1 MNSMVICLIIF
12 AVMIILFFNRKIPMA
27 FTSMGVIVALYVA
40 GCVDKATVFAGF
52 GNNNVLTMA
61 GMFIVAAGLS
71 RTQMVNNITKLLYR
85 VNNGSFTR
93 VLASYI
99 LVIFLLGQFV
109 PSLPAMFAMVYPLV
123 ISMCKQLKCSPSKMM
138 YPIAVTVVSTSFVI
152 EPIGPYAAWFVTQNG
167 YLESYGWTGSLLSMW
182 SETMVFLPT
191 ALVTLLLTIF
201 VLPKLMPDQPE
212 TETVAITGPDITNNE
227 TLSPVREFLGY
238 GIFIATVIGLMLG
251 LPSWAVT
258 MAGATA
264 VVLSGVLDEQTAL
277 IRMNMSMVLLYAGV
291 TVMGEALSNTGAA
304 QLLGDLA
311 ASALSGVRNGYIIG
325 AVFYLVSFLMTS
337 FLYNRATTTVLIPIL
352 IITCSS
358 IGCDPRGPVIL
369 CSLASMSSLITPMPN
384 PAELATMPGDKC
396 ILQLRGLPPF
406 FSPKYDLK
414 RHPNYRYMAEA
425 DKQKNA
431 FDLDRL
437 INRRRRP
444 RLNEVCTMYEVA
456 VPDDALTEEDEDIL
470 NYDDID
476 DPDAFA

>member
-167 YLESYGWTGSLLSMW
+167 YLESYGWTGSPLSMW

-212 TETVAITGPDITNNE
+212 TETAAITGPDITNNE
-227 TLSPVREFLGY
+227 ALSPVREFLGY

-291 TVMGEALSNTGAA
+291 TVMGEALGNTGAA

-311 ASALSGVRNGYIIG
+311 AGALSGVRNGYIIG

-337 FLYNRATTTVLIPIL
+337 FLYNRATTTVLIPI
-352 IITCSS
+352 
-358 IGCDPRGPVIL
+358 
-369 CSLASMSSLITPMPN
+369 
-384 PAELATMPGDKC
+384 
-396 ILQLRGLPPF
+396 
-406 FSPKYDLK
+406 
-414 RHPNYRYMAEA
+414 
-425 DKQKNA
+425 
-431 FDLDRL
+431 
-437 INRRRRP
+437 
-444 RLNEVCTMYEVA
+444 
-456 VPDDALTEEDEDIL
+456 
-470 NYDDID
+470 
-476 DPDAFA
+476 

>member
-167 YLESYGWTGSLLSMW
+167 YLESYGWTGSPLSMW

-212 TETVAITGPDITNNE
+212 TETAAITGPDITNNE
-227 TLSPVREFLGY
+227 ALSPVREFLGY

-291 TVMGEALSNTGAA
+291 TVMGEALGNTGAA

-311 ASALSGVRNGYIIG
+311 AGALSGVRNGYIIG

-337 FLYNRATTTVLIPIL
+337 FLYNRATTTVIIPIL
-352 IITCSS
+352 IISCSS

-384 PAELATMPGDKC
+384 PVVPMAMQAGGYTQKT
-396 ILQLRGLPPF
+396 ILRVGIIPAIVRGIVGVAIAMTIFP
-406 FSPKYDLK
+406 
-414 RHPNYRYMAEA
+414 
-425 DKQKNA
+425 A
-431 FDLDRL
+431 FG
-437 INRRRRP
+437 
-444 RLNEVCTMYEVA
+444 
-456 VPDDALTEEDEDIL
+456 
-470 NYDDID
+470 
-476 DPDAFA
+476 

>member
-27 FTSMGVIVALYVA
+27 FTSMGVIVALFVA

-85 VNNGSFTR
+85 VTNGSFTK

-123 ISMCKQLKCSPSKMM
+123 INMCKQLKCSPSKMM
-138 YPIAVTVVSTSFVI
+138 YPIAVTVVSTSFVL

-167 YLESYGWTGSLLSMW
+167 YLESYGWTGPLLSMW
-182 SETMVFLPT
+182 SETLVFFPT
-191 ALVTLLLTIF
+191 AIVTLFLTIF

-212 TETVAITGPDITNNE
+212 IETAEITGPDITNNE
-227 TLSPVREFLGY
+227 ALYPVREFLGY

-277 IRMNMSMVLLYAGV
+277 LRMNMSMVLLYAGV
-291 TVMGEALSNTGAA
+291 TVMGDALGNTGAA

-311 ASALSGVRNGYIIG
+311 ASILSGVHNGYIIG
-325 AVFYLVSFLMTS
+325 AAFYIVSFLMTS

-384 PAELATMPGDKC
+384 PVVPMAMQAGGYTQKT
-396 ILQLRGLPPF
+396 ILRVGIIPAIVRGIVGVLIAMTLFP
-406 FSPKYDLK
+406 
-414 RHPNYRYMAEA
+414 
-425 DKQKNA
+425 A
-431 FDLDRL
+431 FG
-437 INRRRRP
+437 
-444 RLNEVCTMYEVA
+444 
-456 VPDDALTEEDEDIL
+456 
-470 NYDDID
+470 
-476 DPDAFA
+476 

>member
-212 TETVAITGPDITNNE
+212 TETAAITGPDITNNE
-227 TLSPVREFLGY
+227 ALSPVREFLGY

-277 IRMNMSMVLLYAGV
+277 IRMNMSIVLLYAGV

-384 PAELATMPGDKC
+384 PVVPMAMQAGGYTQKT
-396 ILQLRGLPPF
+396 ILRVGIIPAIVRGIVGVAIAMTIFPA
-406 FSPKYDLK
+406 FS
-414 RHPNYRYMAEA
+414 
-425 DKQKNA
+425 
-431 FDLDRL
+431 
-437 INRRRRP
+437 
-444 RLNEVCTMYEVA
+444 
-456 VPDDALTEEDEDIL
+456 
-470 NYDDID
+470 
-476 DPDAFA
+476 

>member
-27 FTSMGVIVALYVA
+27 FTSMGVIVALFVA

-85 VNNGSFTR
+85 VTNGSFTK

-123 ISMCKQLKCSPSKMM
+123 INMCKQLKCSPSKMM
-138 YPIAVTVVSTSFVI
+138 YPIAVTVVSTSFVL

-167 YLESYGWTGSLLSMW
+167 YLESYGWTGPLLSMW
-182 SETMVFLPT
+182 SETLVFFPT
-191 ALVTLLLTIF
+191 AIVTLFLTIF

-212 TETVAITGPDITNNE
+212 IETAEITGPDITNNE
-227 TLSPVREFLGY
+227 ALDPVREFLGY

-277 IRMNMSMVLLYAGV
+277 LRMNMSMVLLYAGV
-291 TVMGEALSNTGAA
+291 TVMGDALGNTGAA

-311 ASALSGVRNGYIIG
+311 ASILSGVHNGYIIG
-325 AVFYLVSFLMTS
+325 AAFYIVSFLMTS

-384 PAELATMPGDKC
+384 PVVPMAMQAGGYTQKT
-396 ILQLRGLPPF
+396 ILRVGIIPAIVRGIVGVLIAMTLFP
-406 FSPKYDLK
+406 
-414 RHPNYRYMAEA
+414 
-425 DKQKNA
+425 A
-431 FDLDRL
+431 FG
-437 INRRRRP
+437 
-444 RLNEVCTMYEVA
+444 
-456 VPDDALTEEDEDIL
+456 
-470 NYDDID
+470 
-476 DPDAFA
+476 

>member
-52 GNNNVLTMA
+52 GNNSVLTMA

-167 YLESYGWTGSLLSMW
+167 YLESYGWTGSPLSMW

-212 TETVAITGPDITNNE
+212 TETAAITGPDITNNE
-227 TLSPVREFLGY
+227 ALSPVREFLGY

-291 TVMGEALSNTGAA
+291 TVMGEALGNTGAA

-311 ASALSGVRNGYIIG
+311 AGALSGVRNGYIIG

-352 IITCSS
+352 IISCSS

-384 PAELATMPGDKC
+384 PVVPMAMQAGGYTQKT
-396 ILQLRGLPPF
+396 ILRVGIIPAIVRGIVGVAIAMTIFP
-406 FSPKYDLK
+406 
-414 RHPNYRYMAEA
+414 
-425 DKQKNA
+425 A
-431 FDLDRL
+431 FG
-437 INRRRRP
+437 
-444 RLNEVCTMYEVA
+444 
-456 VPDDALTEEDEDIL
+456 
-470 NYDDID
+470 
-476 DPDAFA
+476 

>member
-167 YLESYGWTGSLLSMW
+167 YLESYGWTGSPLSMW

-212 TETVAITGPDITNNE
+212 TETAAITGPDITNNE
-227 TLSPVREFLGY
+227 ALSPVREFLGY

-291 TVMGEALSNTGAA
+291 TVMGEALGYTGAA

-311 ASALSGVRNGYIIG
+311 AGALSGVRNGYIIG

-352 IITCSS
+352 IISCSS

-384 PAELATMPGDKC
+384 PVVPMAMQAGGYTQKT
-396 ILQLRGLPPF
+396 ILRVGIIPAIVRGIVGVAIAMTIFP
-406 FSPKYDLK
+406 
-414 RHPNYRYMAEA
+414 
-425 DKQKNA
+425 A
-431 FDLDRL
+431 FG
-437 INRRRRP
+437 
-444 RLNEVCTMYEVA
+444 
-456 VPDDALTEEDEDIL
+456 
-470 NYDDID
+470 
-476 DPDAFA
+476 

>member
-167 YLESYGWTGSLLSMW
+167 YLESYGWTGSPLSMW

-212 TETVAITGPDITNNE
+212 TETAAITGPDITNNE
-227 TLSPVREFLGY
+227 ALSPVREFLGY

-291 TVMGEALSNTGAA
+291 TVMGEALGNTGAA

-311 ASALSGVRNGYIIG
+311 AGALSGVRNGYIIG
-325 AVFYLVSFLMTS
+325 TVFYLVSFLMTS

-352 IITCSS
+352 IISCSS

-384 PAELATMPGDKC
+384 PVVPMAMQAGGYTQKT
-396 ILQLRGLPPF
+396 ILRVGIIPAIVRGIVGVAIAMTIFP
-406 FSPKYDLK
+406 
-414 RHPNYRYMAEA
+414 
-425 DKQKNA
+425 A
-431 FDLDRL
+431 FG
-437 INRRRRP
+437 
-444 RLNEVCTMYEVA
+444 
-456 VPDDALTEEDEDIL
+456 
-470 NYDDID
+470 
-476 DPDAFA
+476 

>member
-167 YLESYGWTGSLLSMW
+167 YLESYGWTGSPLSMW

-212 TETVAITGPDITNNE
+212 TETAAITGPDITNNE
-227 TLSPVREFLGY
+227 ALSPVREFLGY
-238 GIFIATVIGLMLG
+238 GIFIATVMGLMLG

-291 TVMGEALSNTGAA
+291 TVMGEALGNTGAA

-311 ASALSGVRNGYIIG
+311 AGALSGVRNGYIIG

-352 IITCSS
+352 IISCSS

-384 PAELATMPGDKC
+384 PVVPMAMQAGGYTQKT
-396 ILQLRGLPPF
+396 ILRVGIIPAIVRGIVGVAIAMTIFP
-406 FSPKYDLK
+406 
-414 RHPNYRYMAEA
+414 
-425 DKQKNA
+425 A
-431 FDLDRL
+431 FG
-437 INRRRRP
+437 
-444 RLNEVCTMYEVA
+444 
-456 VPDDALTEEDEDIL
+456 
-470 NYDDID
+470 
-476 DPDAFA
+476 

>member
-1 MNSMVICLIIF
+1 MDSMVICLIIF

-27 FTSMGVIVALYVA
+27 FTSMGVIVALFVA

-85 VNNGSFTR
+85 VTNGSFTK

-123 ISMCKQLKCSPSKMM
+123 INMCKQLKCSPSKMM
-138 YPIAVTVVSTSFVI
+138 YPIAVTVVSTSFVL

-167 YLESYGWTGSLLSMW
+167 YLESYGWTGPLLSMW
-182 SETMVFLPT
+182 SETLVFFTT
-191 ALVTLLLTIF
+191 AIVTLLLTIF

-212 TETVAITGPDITNNE
+212 IETAEITGPDITNNE
-227 TLSPVREFLGY
+227 ALDPVREFLGY

-291 TVMGEALSNTGAA
+291 TVMGDALGNTGAA
-304 QLLGDLA
+304 QLLGNLA
-311 ASALSGVRNGYIIG
+311 ASVLSGVHNGYIIG
-325 AVFYLVSFLMTS
+325 AAFYIVSFLMTS
-337 FLYNRATTTVLIPIL
+337 FLYNKATTTVLIPIL

-384 PAELATMPGDKC
+384 PVVPMAMQAGGYTQKT
-396 ILQLRGLPPF
+396 ILRVGIIPAIVRGIVGVLIAMTLFP
-406 FSPKYDLK
+406 
-414 RHPNYRYMAEA
+414 
-425 DKQKNA
+425 A
-431 FDLDRL
+431 FG
-437 INRRRRP
+437 
-444 RLNEVCTMYEVA
+444 
-456 VPDDALTEEDEDIL
+456 
-470 NYDDID
+470 
-476 DPDAFA
+476 

>member
-1 MNSMVICLIIF
+1 
-12 AVMIILFFNRKIPMA
+12 MA
-27 FTSMGVIVALYVA
+27 FTSMGVIVALFVA

-85 VNNGSFTR
+85 VTNGSFTK

-123 ISMCKQLKCSPSKMM
+123 INMCKQLKCSPSKMM
-138 YPIAVTVVSTSFVI
+138 YPIAVTVVSTSFVL

-167 YLESYGWTGSLLSMW
+167 YLESYGWTGPLLSMW
-182 SETMVFLPT
+182 SETLVFFPT
-191 ALVTLLLTIF
+191 AIVTLFLTIF

-212 TETVAITGPDITNNE
+212 IETAEITGPDITNNE
-227 TLSPVREFLGY
+227 ALDPVREFLGY

-277 IRMNMSMVLLYAGV
+277 LRMNMSMVLLYAGV
-291 TVMGEALSNTGAA
+291 TVMGDALGNTGAA

-311 ASALSGVRNGYIIG
+311 ASILSGVHNGYIIG
-325 AVFYLVSFLMTS
+325 AAFYIVSFLMTS

-384 PAELATMPGDKC
+384 PVVPMAMQAGGYTQKT
-396 ILQLRGLPPF
+396 ILRVGIIPAIVRGIVGVLIAMTLFP
-406 FSPKYDLK
+406 
-414 RHPNYRYMAEA
+414 
-425 DKQKNA
+425 A
-431 FDLDRL
+431 FG
-437 INRRRRP
+437 
-444 RLNEVCTMYEVA
+444 
-456 VPDDALTEEDEDIL
+456 
-470 NYDDID
+470 
-476 DPDAFA
+476 

>member
-61 GMFIVAAGLS
+61 GMFIVAAGLY
-71 RTQMVNNITKLLYR
+71 RTQKVNNITKLLYR

-227 TLSPVREFLGY
+227 ALSPVREFLGY

-277 IRMNMSMVLLYAGV
+277 IRMNMSIVLLYAGV

-384 PAELATMPGDKC
+384 PVVPMAMQAGGYTQKT
-396 ILQLRGLPPF
+396 ILRVGIIPAIVRGIVGVAIAMTIFPA
-406 FSPKYDLK
+406 FS
-414 RHPNYRYMAEA
+414 
-425 DKQKNA
+425 
-431 FDLDRL
+431 
-437 INRRRRP
+437 
-444 RLNEVCTMYEVA
+444 
-456 VPDDALTEEDEDIL
+456 
-470 NYDDID
+470 
-476 DPDAFA
+476 

>member
-123 ISMCKQLKCSPSKMM
+123 ISMCNQLKCSPSKMM

-227 TLSPVREFLGY
+227 ALSPVREFLGY

-277 IRMNMSMVLLYAGV
+277 IRMNMSIVLLYAGV

-384 PAELATMPGDKC
+384 PVVPMAMQAGGYTQKT
-396 ILQLRGLPPF
+396 ILRVGIIPAIVRGIVGVAIAMTIFPA
-406 FSPKYDLK
+406 FS
-414 RHPNYRYMAEA
+414 
-425 DKQKNA
+425 
-431 FDLDRL
+431 
-437 INRRRRP
+437 
-444 RLNEVCTMYEVA
+444 
-456 VPDDALTEEDEDIL
+456 
-470 NYDDID
+470 
-476 DPDAFA
+476 

>member
-167 YLESYGWTGSLLSMW
+167 YLESYGWTGSPLSMW

-212 TETVAITGPDITNNE
+212 TETAAITGPDITNNE
-227 TLSPVREFLGY
+227 ALSPVREFLGY

-291 TVMGEALSNTGAA
+291 TVMGEALGNTGAA

-311 ASALSGVRNGYIIG
+311 AGALSGVRNGYIIG

-352 IITCSS
+352 IISCSS

-384 PAELATMPGDKC
+384 PVVPMAMQAGGYTQKT
-396 ILQLRGLPPF
+396 ILRVGIIPAIVRGIVGVAIA
-406 FSPKYDLK
+406 
-414 RHPNYRYMAEA
+414 MAIFP
-425 DKQKNA
+425 A
-431 FDLDRL
+431 FG
-437 INRRRRP
+437 
-444 RLNEVCTMYEVA
+444 
-456 VPDDALTEEDEDIL
+456 
-470 NYDDID
+470 
-476 DPDAFA
+476 

>member
-1 MNSMVICLIIF
+1 MDSMVICLIIF

-27 FTSMGVIVALYVA
+27 FTSMGVIVALFVA

-85 VNNGSFTR
+85 VTNGSFTK

-123 ISMCKQLKCSPSKMM
+123 INMCKQLKCSPSKMM
-138 YPIAVTVVSTSFVI
+138 YPIAVTVVSTAFVL

-167 YLESYGWTGSLLSMW
+167 YLESYGWTGPLLSMW
-182 SETMVFLPT
+182 SETLVFFPT
-191 ALVTLLLTIF
+191 AIVTLFLTIF

-212 TETVAITGPDITNNE
+212 IETAEITGPDITNNE
-227 TLSPVREFLGY
+227 ALDPVREFLGY
-238 GIFIATVIGLMLG
+238 GIFVATVIGLMLG

-264 VVLSGVLDEQTAL
+264 VVH
-277 IRMNMSMVLLYAGV
+277 
-291 TVMGEALSNTGAA
+291 TGAA

-311 ASALSGVRNGYIIG
+311 ASILSGVHNGYIIG
-325 AVFYLVSFLMTS
+325 AAFYIVSFLMTS

-384 PAELATMPGDKC
+384 PVVPMAMQAGGYTQKT
-396 ILQLRGLPPF
+396 ILRVGIIPAIVRGIVGVLIAMTLFP
-406 FSPKYDLK
+406 
-414 RHPNYRYMAEA
+414 
-425 DKQKNA
+425 A
-431 FDLDRL
+431 FG
-437 INRRRRP
+437 
-444 RLNEVCTMYEVA
+444 
-456 VPDDALTEEDEDIL
+456 
-470 NYDDID
+470 
-476 DPDAFA
+476 

>member
-85 VNNGSFTR
+85 VNNGSFTLE
-93 VLASYI
+93 LASYI

-167 YLESYGWTGSLLSMW
+167 YLESYGWTGSPLSMW

-212 TETVAITGPDITNNE
+212 TETAAITGPDITNNE
-227 TLSPVREFLGY
+227 ALSPVREFLGY

-291 TVMGEALSNTGAA
+291 TVMGEALGNTGAA

-311 ASALSGVRNGYIIG
+311 AGALSGVRNGYIIG

-352 IITCSS
+352 IISCSS

-384 PAELATMPGDKC
+384 PVVPMAMQAGGYTQKT
-396 ILQLRGLPPF
+396 ILRVGIIPAIVRGIVGVAIAMTIFP
-406 FSPKYDLK
+406 
-414 RHPNYRYMAEA
+414 
-425 DKQKNA
+425 A
-431 FDLDRL
+431 FG
-437 INRRRRP
+437 
-444 RLNEVCTMYEVA
+444 
-456 VPDDALTEEDEDIL
+456 
-470 NYDDID
+470 
-476 DPDAFA
+476 

>member
-138 YPIAVTVVSTSFVI
+138 YPIAVTVVSTSSVI

-227 TLSPVREFLGY
+227 ALSPVREFLGY

-277 IRMNMSMVLLYAGV
+277 IRMNMSIVLLYAGV

-384 PAELATMPGDKC
+384 PVVPMAMQAGGYTQKT
-396 ILQLRGLPPF
+396 ILRVGIIPAIVRGIVGVAIAMTIFPA
-406 FSPKYDLK
+406 FS
-414 RHPNYRYMAEA
+414 
-425 DKQKNA
+425 
-431 FDLDRL
+431 
-437 INRRRRP
+437 
-444 RLNEVCTMYEVA
+444 
-456 VPDDALTEEDEDIL
+456 
-470 NYDDID
+470 
-476 DPDAFA
+476 

>member
-227 TLSPVREFLGY
+227 ALSPVREFLGY

-277 IRMNMSMVLLYAGV
+277 IRMNMSIVLLYAGV

-358 IGCDPRGPVIL
+358 IGCDSRGPVIL

-384 PAELATMPGDKC
+384 PVVPMAMQAGGYTQKT
-396 ILQLRGLPPF
+396 ILRVGIIPAIVRGIVGVAIAMTIFPA
-406 FSPKYDLK
+406 FS
-414 RHPNYRYMAEA
+414 
-425 DKQKNA
+425 
-431 FDLDRL
+431 
-437 INRRRRP
+437 
-444 RLNEVCTMYEVA
+444 
-456 VPDDALTEEDEDIL
+456 
-470 NYDDID
+470 
-476 DPDAFA
+476 

>member
-1 MNSMVICLIIF
+1 MDSMVICLIIF

-27 FTSMGVIVALYVA
+27 FTSMGVIVALFVA

-85 VNNGSFTR
+85 VTNGSFTK

-123 ISMCKQLKCSPSKMM
+123 INMCKQLKCSPSKMM
-138 YPIAVTVVSTSFVI
+138 YPIAVTVVFTSFVL

-167 YLESYGWTGSLLSMW
+167 YLESYGWTGPLLSMW
-182 SETMVFLPT
+182 SETLVFFPT
-191 ALVTLLLTIF
+191 AIVTLLLTIF

-212 TETVAITGPDITNNE
+212 IETAEITGPDITNNE
-227 TLSPVREFLGY
+227 ALDPVREFLGY

-291 TVMGEALSNTGAA
+291 TVMGDALGNTGAA
-304 QLLGDLA
+304 QLLGNLA
-311 ASALSGVRNGYIIG
+311 ASVLSGVHNGYIIG
-325 AVFYLVSFLMTS
+325 AAFYIVSFLMTS
-337 FLYNRATTTVLIPIL
+337 FLYNKATTTVLIPIL

-384 PAELATMPGDKC
+384 PVVPMAMQAGGYTQKT
-396 ILQLRGLPPF
+396 ILRVGIIPAIVRGIVGVLIAMTLFP
-406 FSPKYDLK
+406 
-414 RHPNYRYMAEA
+414 
-425 DKQKNA
+425 A
-431 FDLDRL
+431 FG
-437 INRRRRP
+437 
-444 RLNEVCTMYEVA
+444 
-456 VPDDALTEEDEDIL
+456 
-470 NYDDID
+470 
-476 DPDAFA
+476 

>member
-40 GCVDKATVFAGF
+40 GCVDKAIVFAGF

-227 TLSPVREFLGY
+227 ALSPVREFLGY

-291 TVMGEALSNTGAA
+291 TVMGEALGNTGAA

-311 ASALSGVRNGYIIG
+311 AGALSGVHNGYIIG

-352 IITCSS
+352 IISCSS

-384 PAELATMPGDKC
+384 PVVPMAMQAGGYTQKT
-396 ILQLRGLPPF
+396 ILRVGIIPAIVRGIVGVAIAMTIFP
-406 FSPKYDLK
+406 
-414 RHPNYRYMAEA
+414 
-425 DKQKNA
+425 A
-431 FDLDRL
+431 FG
-437 INRRRRP
+437 
-444 RLNEVCTMYEVA
+444 
-456 VPDDALTEEDEDIL
+456 
-470 NYDDID
+470 
-476 DPDAFA
+476 

>member
-40 GCVDKATVFAGF
+40 ECVDKATVFAGF

-167 YLESYGWTGSLLSMW
+167 YLESYGWTGSPLSMW

-212 TETVAITGPDITNNE
+212 TETAAITGTDITNNE
-227 TLSPVREFLGY
+227 ALSPVREFLGY

-291 TVMGEALSNTGAA
+291 TVMGEALGNTGAA

-311 ASALSGVRNGYIIG
+311 AGALSGVRNGYIIG

-352 IITCSS
+352 IISCSS

-384 PAELATMPGDKC
+384 PVVPMAMQAGGYTQKT
-396 ILQLRGLPPF
+396 ILRVGIIPAIVRGIVGVAIAMTIFP
-406 FSPKYDLK
+406 
-414 RHPNYRYMAEA
+414 
-425 DKQKNA
+425 A
-431 FDLDRL
+431 FG
-437 INRRRRP
+437 
-444 RLNEVCTMYEVA
+444 
-456 VPDDALTEEDEDIL
+456 
-470 NYDDID
+470 
-476 DPDAFA
+476 

>member
-167 YLESYGWTGSLLSMW
+167 YLESYGWTGSPLSMW

-212 TETVAITGPDITNNE
+212 TETAAITGPDITNNE
-227 TLSPVREFLGY
+227 ALSPVREFLGY

-291 TVMGEALSNTGAA
+291 TVMGEALGNTGAA

-311 ASALSGVRNGYIIG
+311 AGALSGVRNGYIIG

-352 IITCSS
+352 IISCSS

-384 PAELATMPGDKC
+384 PVVPMAMQAGGYTQKT
-396 ILQLRGLPPF
+396 ILRVGIIPAIVRGIVVVAIAMTIFP
-406 FSPKYDLK
+406 
-414 RHPNYRYMAEA
+414 
-425 DKQKNA
+425 A
-431 FDLDRL
+431 FG
-437 INRRRRP
+437 
-444 RLNEVCTMYEVA
+444 
-456 VPDDALTEEDEDIL
+456 
-470 NYDDID
+470 
-476 DPDAFA
+476 

>member
-227 TLSPVREFLGY
+227 ALSPVRGFLGY

-277 IRMNMSMVLLYAGV
+277 IRMNMSIVLLYAGV

-384 PAELATMPGDKC
+384 PVVPMAMQAGGYTQKT
-396 ILQLRGLPPF
+396 ILRVGIIPAIVRGIVGVAIAMTIFPA
-406 FSPKYDLK
+406 FS
-414 RHPNYRYMAEA
+414 
-425 DKQKNA
+425 
-431 FDLDRL
+431 
-437 INRRRRP
+437 
-444 RLNEVCTMYEVA
+444 
-456 VPDDALTEEDEDIL
+456 
-470 NYDDID
+470 
-476 DPDAFA
+476 

>member
-27 FTSMGVIVALYVA
+27 FTSMGVIVALFVA

-85 VNNGSFTR
+85 VTNGSFTK

-123 ISMCKQLKCSPSKMM
+123 INMCKQLKCSPSKMM
-138 YPIAVTVVSTSFVI
+138 YPIAVTVVSTSFVL

-167 YLESYGWTGSLLSMW
+167 YLESYGWTGPLLSMW
-182 SETMVFLPT
+182 SETLVFFPT
-191 ALVTLLLTIF
+191 AIVTLFLTIF

-212 TETVAITGPDITNNE
+212 IETAEITGPDITNNE
-227 TLSPVREFLGY
+227 ALDPVREFLGY
-238 GIFIATVIGLMLG
+238 GIFVATVIGLMLG

-277 IRMNMSMVLLYAGV
+277 LRMNMSMVLLYAGV
-291 TVMGEALSNTGAA
+291 TVMGEALGNTGAA

-311 ASALSGVRNGYIIG
+311 ASILSGVHNGYIIG
-325 AVFYLVSFLMTS
+325 AAFYIVSFLMTS

-384 PAELATMPGDKC
+384 PVVPMAMQAGGYTQKT
-396 ILQLRGLPPF
+396 ILRVGIIPAIVRGIVGVLIAMTLFP
-406 FSPKYDLK
+406 
-414 RHPNYRYMAEA
+414 
-425 DKQKNA
+425 A
-431 FDLDRL
+431 FG
-437 INRRRRP
+437 
-444 RLNEVCTMYEVA
+444 
-456 VPDDALTEEDEDIL
+456 
-470 NYDDID
+470 
-476 DPDAFA
+476 

>member
-167 YLESYGWTGSLLSMW
+167 YLESYGWTGSPLSMW

-212 TETVAITGPDITNNE
+212 TETAAITGPDITNNE
-227 TLSPVREFLGY
+227 ALSPVREFLGY

-251 LPSWAVT
+251 LPSWSVT

-291 TVMGEALSNTGAA
+291 TVMGEALGNTGAA

-311 ASALSGVRNGYIIG
+311 AGALSGVRNGYIIG

-352 IITCSS
+352 IISCSS

-384 PAELATMPGDKC
+384 PVVPMAMQAGGYTQKT
-396 ILQLRGLPPF
+396 ILRVGIIPAIVRGIVGVAIAMTIFP
-406 FSPKYDLK
+406 
-414 RHPNYRYMAEA
+414 
-425 DKQKNA
+425 A
-431 FDLDRL
+431 FG
-437 INRRRRP
+437 
-444 RLNEVCTMYEVA
+444 
-456 VPDDALTEEDEDIL
+456 
-470 NYDDID
+470 
-476 DPDAFA
+476 

>member
-167 YLESYGWTGSLLSMW
+167 YLESYGWTGSPLSMW

-212 TETVAITGPDITNNE
+212 TETAAITGPDITNNE
-227 TLSPVREFLGY
+227 ALSPVREFLGY
-238 GIFIATVIGLMLG
+238 GIFIATVIGLMLS

-291 TVMGEALSNTGAA
+291 TVMGEALGNTGAA

-311 ASALSGVRNGYIIG
+311 AGALSGVRNGYIIG

-352 IITCSS
+352 IISCSS

-384 PAELATMPGDKC
+384 PVVPMAMQAGGYTQKT
-396 ILQLRGLPPF
+396 ILRVGIIPAIVRGIVGVAIAMTIFP
-406 FSPKYDLK
+406 
-414 RHPNYRYMAEA
+414 
-425 DKQKNA
+425 A
-431 FDLDRL
+431 FG
-437 INRRRRP
+437 
-444 RLNEVCTMYEVA
+444 
-456 VPDDALTEEDEDIL
+456 
-470 NYDDID
+470 
-476 DPDAFA
+476 

>member
-138 YPIAVTVVSTSFVI
+138 YPIAVTVVSTSFVV

-212 TETVAITGPDITNNE
+212 TETVSITGPDITNNDA
-227 TLSPVREFLGY
+227 LSPIREFLGY

-352 IITCSS
+352 IISCTS

-384 PAELATMPGDKC
+384 PVVPMAMQAGGYTQKT
-396 ILQLRGLPPF
+396 ILRVGIIPAIVRGIVGVAIAMTIFP
-406 FSPKYDLK
+406 
-414 RHPNYRYMAEA
+414 
-425 DKQKNA
+425 A
-431 FDLDRL
+431 FG
-437 INRRRRP
+437 
-444 RLNEVCTMYEVA
+444 
-456 VPDDALTEEDEDIL
+456 
-470 NYDDID
+470 
-476 DPDAFA
+476 

>member
-167 YLESYGWTGSLLSMW
+167 YLESYGWTGSPLSMW

-212 TETVAITGPDITNNE
+212 TETAAITGPDITNNE
-227 TLSPVREFLGY
+227 ALSPVREFLGY

-291 TVMGEALSNTGAA
+291 TVMGEALGNTGAA
-304 QLLGDLA
+304 QLLGDFA
-311 ASALSGVRNGYIIG
+311 AGALSGVRNGYIIG

-352 IITCSS
+352 IISCSS

-384 PAELATMPGDKC
+384 PVVPMAMQAGGYTQKT
-396 ILQLRGLPPF
+396 ILRVGIIPAIVRGIVGVAIAMTIFP
-406 FSPKYDLK
+406 
-414 RHPNYRYMAEA
+414 
-425 DKQKNA
+425 A
-431 FDLDRL
+431 FG
-437 INRRRRP
+437 
-444 RLNEVCTMYEVA
+444 
-456 VPDDALTEEDEDIL
+456 
-470 NYDDID
+470 
-476 DPDAFA
+476 

>member
-167 YLESYGWTGSLLSMW
+167 YLESYGWTGSPLSMW

-227 TLSPVREFLGY
+227 ALSPIREFLGY

-291 TVMGEALSNTGAA
+291 TVMGEALGNTGAA

-311 ASALSGVRNGYIIG
+311 AGALSGVRNGYIIG

-352 IITCSS
+352 IISCSS

-384 PAELATMPGDKC
+384 PVVPMAMQAGGYTQKT
-396 ILQLRGLPPF
+396 ILRVGIIPAIVRGIVGVAIAMTIFP
-406 FSPKYDLK
+406 
-414 RHPNYRYMAEA
+414 
-425 DKQKNA
+425 A
-431 FDLDRL
+431 FG
-437 INRRRRP
+437 
-444 RLNEVCTMYEVA
+444 
-456 VPDDALTEEDEDIL
+456 
-470 NYDDID
+470 
-476 DPDAFA
+476 

>member
-167 YLESYGWTGSLLSMW
+167 YLESYGWTGSPLSMW

-212 TETVAITGPDITNNE
+212 TETAAITGPDITNNE
-227 TLSPVREFLGY
+227 ALSPVREFLGY

-291 TVMGEALSNTGAA
+291 TVMGEALGNTGAA

-311 ASALSGVRNGYIIG
+311 AGALSGVRNGYIIG

-352 IITCSS
+352 IISCSS
-358 IGCDPRGPVIL
+358 IGCDLRGPVIL

-384 PAELATMPGDKC
+384 PVVPMAMQAGGYTQKT
-396 ILQLRGLPPF
+396 ILRVGIIPAIVRGIVGVAIAMTIFP
-406 FSPKYDLK
+406 
-414 RHPNYRYMAEA
+414 
-425 DKQKNA
+425 A
-431 FDLDRL
+431 FG
-437 INRRRRP
+437 
-444 RLNEVCTMYEVA
+444 
-456 VPDDALTEEDEDIL
+456 
-470 NYDDID
+470 
-476 DPDAFA
+476 

>member
-52 GNNNVLTMA
+52 GNNIVLTMA

-138 YPIAVTVVSTSFVI
+138 YPIAVTVVSTSSVI

-227 TLSPVREFLGY
+227 ALSPVREFLGY

-277 IRMNMSMVLLYAGV
+277 IRMNMSIVLLYAGV

-384 PAELATMPGDKC
+384 PVVPMAMQAGGYTQKT
-396 ILQLRGLPPF
+396 ILRVGIIPAIVRGIVGVAIAMTIFPA
-406 FSPKYDLK
+406 FS
-414 RHPNYRYMAEA
+414 
-425 DKQKNA
+425 
-431 FDLDRL
+431 
-437 INRRRRP
+437 
-444 RLNEVCTMYEVA
+444 
-456 VPDDALTEEDEDIL
+456 
-470 NYDDID
+470 
-476 DPDAFA
+476 

>member
-201 VLPKLMPDQPE
+201 VLPKLMPDKPE

-227 TLSPVREFLGY
+227 ALSPVREFLGY

-291 TVMGEALSNTGAA
+291 TVMGEALGNTGAA

-311 ASALSGVRNGYIIG
+311 AGALSGVHNGYIIG

-352 IITCSS
+352 IISCSS

-384 PAELATMPGDKC
+384 PVVPMAMQAGGYTQKT
-396 ILQLRGLPPF
+396 ILRVGIIPAIVRGIVGVAIAMTIFP
-406 FSPKYDLK
+406 
-414 RHPNYRYMAEA
+414 
-425 DKQKNA
+425 A
-431 FDLDRL
+431 FG
-437 INRRRRP
+437 
-444 RLNEVCTMYEVA
+444 
-456 VPDDALTEEDEDIL
+456 
-470 NYDDID
+470 
-476 DPDAFA
+476 

>member
-167 YLESYGWTGSLLSMW
+167 YLESYGWTGSPLSMW

-212 TETVAITGPDITNNE
+212 TETAAITGPDITNNE
-227 TLSPVREFLGY
+227 ALSPVREFLGY

-291 TVMGEALSNTGAA
+291 TVMGEALGNTGAA

-311 ASALSGVRNGYIIG
+311 AGALSGVRNGYIIG

-352 IITCSS
+352 IISCSS
-358 IGCDPRGPVIL
+358 IGCDSRGPVIL

-384 PAELATMPGDKC
+384 PVVPMAMQAGGYTQKT
-396 ILQLRGLPPF
+396 ILRVGIIPAIVRGIVGVAIAMTIFP
-406 FSPKYDLK
+406 
-414 RHPNYRYMAEA
+414 
-425 DKQKNA
+425 A
-431 FDLDRL
+431 FG
-437 INRRRRP
+437 
-444 RLNEVCTMYEVA
+444 
-456 VPDDALTEEDEDIL
+456 
-470 NYDDID
+470 
-476 DPDAFA
+476 

>member
-167 YLESYGWTGSLLSMW
+167 YLESYGWTGSPLSMW

-212 TETVAITGPDITNNE
+212 TETASITGPDITNNE
-227 TLSPVREFLGY
+227 ALSPVREFLGY

-291 TVMGEALSNTGAA
+291 TVMGEALGNTGAA
-304 QLLGDLA
+304 KLLGDLA
-311 ASALSGVRNGYIIG
+311 AGALSGVRNGYIIG

-352 IITCSS
+352 IISCSS

-384 PAELATMPGDKC
+384 PVVPMAMQAGGYTQKT
-396 ILQLRGLPPF
+396 ILRVGIIPAIVRGIVGVAIAMTIFP
-406 FSPKYDLK
+406 
-414 RHPNYRYMAEA
+414 
-425 DKQKNA
+425 A
-431 FDLDRL
+431 FG
-437 INRRRRP
+437 
-444 RLNEVCTMYEVA
+444 
-456 VPDDALTEEDEDIL
+456 
-470 NYDDID
+470 
-476 DPDAFA
+476 

>member
-191 ALVTLLLTIF
+191 SLVTLLLTIF

-227 TLSPVREFLGY
+227 ALSPVREFLGY

-384 PAELATMPGDKC
+384 PVVPMAMQAGGYTQKT
-396 ILQLRGLPPF
+396 ILRVGIIPAIVRGIIGVAIAMTIFP
-406 FSPKYDLK
+406 
-414 RHPNYRYMAEA
+414 
-425 DKQKNA
+425 A
-431 FDLDRL
+431 FG
-437 INRRRRP
+437 
-444 RLNEVCTMYEVA
+444 
-456 VPDDALTEEDEDIL
+456 
-470 NYDDID
+470 
-476 DPDAFA
+476 

>member
-71 RTQMVNNITKLLYR
+71 RTQMVNNIAKLLYR

-167 YLESYGWTGSLLSMW
+167 YLESYGWTGSPLSMW

-212 TETVAITGPDITNNE
+212 TETAAITGPDITNNE
-227 TLSPVREFLGY
+227 ALSPVREFLGY

-291 TVMGEALSNTGAA
+291 TVMGEALGNTGAA

-311 ASALSGVRNGYIIG
+311 AGALSGVRNGYIIG

-352 IITCSS
+352 IISCSS

-384 PAELATMPGDKC
+384 PVVPMAMQAGGYTQKT
-396 ILQLRGLPPF
+396 ILRVGIIPAIVRGIVGVAIAMTIFP
-406 FSPKYDLK
+406 
-414 RHPNYRYMAEA
+414 
-425 DKQKNA
+425 A
-431 FDLDRL
+431 FG
-437 INRRRRP
+437 
-444 RLNEVCTMYEVA
+444 
-456 VPDDALTEEDEDIL
+456 
-470 NYDDID
+470 
-476 DPDAFA
+476 

>member
-191 ALVTLLLTIF
+191 SLVTLLLTIF

-227 TLSPVREFLGY
+227 ALSPIREFLGY

-291 TVMGEALSNTGAA
+291 TVMGEALGSTGAA

-384 PAELATMPGDKC
+384 PVVPMAMQAGGYTQKT
-396 ILQLRGLPPF
+396 ILRVGIIPAIVRGIIGVAIAMTIFP
-406 FSPKYDLK
+406 
-414 RHPNYRYMAEA
+414 
-425 DKQKNA
+425 A
-431 FDLDRL
+431 FG
-437 INRRRRP
+437 
-444 RLNEVCTMYEVA
+444 
-456 VPDDALTEEDEDIL
+456 
-470 NYDDID
+470 
-476 DPDAFA
+476 

>member
-1 MNSMVICLIIF
+1 MDSMVICLIIF

-27 FTSMGVIVALYVA
+27 FTSMGVIVALFVA

-85 VNNGSFTR
+85 VTNGSFTK

-123 ISMCKQLKCSPSKMM
+123 INMCKQLKCSPSKMM
-138 YPIAVTVVSTSFVI
+138 YPIAVTVVSTSFVL

-167 YLESYGWTGSLLSMW
+167 YLESYGWTGPLLSMW
-182 SETMVFLPT
+182 SETLVFFPT
-191 ALVTLLLTIF
+191 AIATLLLTIF

-212 TETVAITGPDITNNE
+212 IETAEITGPDITNNE
-227 TLSPVREFLGY
+227 ALDPVREFLGY

-291 TVMGEALSNTGAA
+291 TVMGDALGNTGAA
-304 QLLGDLA
+304 QLLGNLA
-311 ASALSGVRNGYIIG
+311 ASVLSGVHNGYIIG
-325 AVFYLVSFLMTS
+325 AAFYIVSFLMTS
-337 FLYNRATTTVLIPIL
+337 FLYNKATTTVLIPIL

-384 PAELATMPGDKC
+384 PVVPMAMQAGGYTQKT
-396 ILQLRGLPPF
+396 ILRVGIIPAIVRGVVGVLIAMTLFP
-406 FSPKYDLK
+406 
-414 RHPNYRYMAEA
+414 
-425 DKQKNA
+425 A
-431 FDLDRL
+431 FG
-437 INRRRRP
+437 
-444 RLNEVCTMYEVA
+444 
-456 VPDDALTEEDEDIL
+456 
-470 NYDDID
+470 
-476 DPDAFA
+476 

>member
-40 GCVDKATVFAGF
+40 GCVDKVTVFAGF

-227 TLSPVREFLGY
+227 ALSPVREFLGY

-291 TVMGEALSNTGAA
+291 TVMGEALGNTGAA

-311 ASALSGVRNGYIIG
+311 AGALSGVHNGYIIG

-352 IITCSS
+352 IISCSS

-384 PAELATMPGDKC
+384 PVVPMAMQAGGYTQKT
-396 ILQLRGLPPF
+396 ILRVGIIPAIVRGIVGVAIAMTIFP
-406 FSPKYDLK
+406 
-414 RHPNYRYMAEA
+414 
-425 DKQKNA
+425 A
-431 FDLDRL
+431 FG
-437 INRRRRP
+437 
-444 RLNEVCTMYEVA
+444 
-456 VPDDALTEEDEDIL
+456 
-470 NYDDID
+470 
-476 DPDAFA
+476 